1 MPADSAMGGS
11 ARPLTDSPPG
21 LRWVNAGNAGPFT
34 LEGTRSY
41 IVGRRRVAIVDPGTP
56 LAAHVEALAAAVRG
70 ADSVT
75 LLLTHGHPDHS
86 GACPELAARLETEVA
101 GAWGSEVGEE
111 EGGGAGPP
119 PDVTFRCLADM
130 ESVATDCGE
139 LIALETPGHA
149 RKHVVFHWPMRN
161 ALFVGDLVLGAGNT
175 TWVGGYPGCVADYL
189 ASLDRVAAL
198 RPAILLPA
206 HGPMVLE
213 PAVHLERYRAHRRR
227 RIREVELALEYRPNA
242 DPEELLTTVYGESV
256 SPALLPAARA
266 SLAALVHHVRNARC
280 RS

>member
-21 LRWVNAGNAGPFT
+21 LRWGNAGNAGPFT

-75 LLLTHGHPDHS
+75 LLMTHGHPDHS

-149 RKHVVFHWPMRN
+149 RKHVVFHWPMRQRP
-161 ALFVGDLVLGAGNT
+161 LRRGPGVGSGQYHVGRRLSGMRRRLPGLAGPRSGSPARDSPSCPWADGAGA
-175 TWVGGYPGCVADYL
+175 GSP
-189 ASLDRVAAL
+189 SRAL
-198 RPAILLPA
+198 SR
-206 HGPMVLE
+206 
-213 PAVHLERYRAHRRR
+213 
-227 RIREVELALEYRPNA
+227 
-242 DPEELLTTVYGESV
+242 
-256 SPALLPAARA
+256 SPP
-266 SLAALVHHVRNARC
+266 
-280 RS
+280 